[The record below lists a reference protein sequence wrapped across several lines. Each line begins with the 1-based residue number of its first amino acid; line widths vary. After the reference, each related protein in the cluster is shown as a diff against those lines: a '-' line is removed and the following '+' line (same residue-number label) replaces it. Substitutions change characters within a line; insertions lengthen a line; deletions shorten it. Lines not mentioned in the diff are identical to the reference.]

1 MKYTKIASCA
11 TCADHPNSSA
21 NDRDSFARNAIYAEY
36 RPQRAQA
43 TLKASFFPDDSG
55 PYGGLYRSARCELPT
70 GEVVEVRRKR
80 TPLYDLARELQN
92 RGYGEWQ
99 LQAYTHKGTPS
110 LRGLV
115 KAMAGLT
122 VEESDSG
129 GLRLRKYR
137 SFPLGRSATD
147 VQVDPAGTPDQ
158 ATAEAPPLSLPQTH
172 KHQDLP
178 GSSGNRAISCD
189 STA

>member
-21 NDRDSFARNAIYAEY
+21 NDHDGFARNAVYAEC
-36 RPQRAQA
+36 RPQSAKA

-55 PYGGLYRSARCELPT
+55 PSGGLYRSARCELPT

-99 LQAYTHKGTPS
+99 LQAYTHRGTPS

-115 KAMAGLT
+115 KAMAGVT

-147 VQVDPAGTPDQ
+147 ARVDPANTPDQ
-158 ATAEAPPLSLPQTH
+158 ATAEAPSLSLPRTQ

-178 GSSGNRAISCD
+178 GSSGNRAISRD